1 MPMNVVARHL
11 DRSRRDWE
19 WIGLALLLPMAG
31 AVLVTAVWTE
41 IGQVL
46 FGLAGL
52 NCAACADPSNGIDT
66 VGAVGG
72 LFGAGTAAGGAAAG
86 TGETGG
92 VGGGRDDRTV
102 WYPTGPESF
111 PDEESR
117 RNWYDQHF
125 GPGPGPVHQTII
137 DTTIFVGETVEKWA
151 QEWIDP
157 DRRWFFDEKGTAPA
171 SKA

>member
-1 MPMNVVARHL
+1 MTV
-11 DRSRRDWE
+11 RSIVSNCS
-19 WIGLALLLPMAG
+19 WIGLALLLPSLA
-31 AVLVTAVWTE
+31 AVLTVVAQAAVGHE
-41 IGQVL
+41 LI
-46 FGLAGL
+46 GLAGL
-52 NCAACADPSNGIDT
+52 ACASCADPSNGIDT

-92 VGGGRDDRTV
+92 SGVGRDDRTV

-111 PDEESR
+111 PDAQSR
-117 RNWYDQHF
+117 QNWYDQHF
-125 GPGPGPVHQTII
+125 GPGPAPWQQTII
-137 DTTIFVGETVEKWA
+137 NTHIRMSEQIGKWA

-171 SKA
+171 SLS